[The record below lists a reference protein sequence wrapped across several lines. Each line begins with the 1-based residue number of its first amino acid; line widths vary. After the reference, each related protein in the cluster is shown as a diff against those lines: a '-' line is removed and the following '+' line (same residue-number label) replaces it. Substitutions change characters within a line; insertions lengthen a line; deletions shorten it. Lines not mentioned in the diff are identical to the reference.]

1 MKVVM
6 ILIDGFG
13 VPPEN
18 WRNSVYSEYTSPS
31 FISLFEK
38 HSIPVDATMGV
49 SGIPQSATGQTA
61 IFTGIKTS
69 EILKK
74 HIPAFP
80 GKTLKDW
87 IIKQNIF
94 KALIAEG
101 KKALFSNAYVRYTPE
116 ILEQKGYASVTTV
129 MARHTLK
136 KFLNANDLSANKAI
150 FHDITRKSLQNLE
163 HIPDK
168 PPVIQ
173 PEEAAEHLSELAINN
188 DFTLFEYFLTDHAG
202 HKRNFNALQECLQ
215 DFSRFFIKLIQLA
228 ENNFSVILIS
238 DHGNCENMKVSGH
251 TVNPVPL
258 FVYGELAEKNYKQI
272 KSINEIYGF
281 LKNI

>member
-13 VPPEN
+13 VPLEN
-18 WRNSVYSEYTSPS
+18 WRNSIYSKYTDSS
-31 FISLFEK
+31 FISLFEN
-38 HSIPVDATMGV
+38 HSTPVDATMGV

-69 EILKK
+69 EILQK

-80 GKTLKDW
+80 RKILKEW

-94 KALIAEG
+94 KNLINRG

-116 ILEQKGYASVTTV
+116 ELEEKGYASVTTV

-136 KFLNANDLSANKAI
+136 HFLNVNDLSSGKAL
-150 FHDITRKSLQNLE
+150 FHDITRKTLQNLN
-163 HIPDK
+163 HIPGI
-168 PPVIQ
+168 PPVIE
-173 PEEAAEHLSELAINN
+173 PEEAAEHLSTLAGNN

-202 HKRNFNALQECLQ
+202 HKRNFNALKEYLN

-238 DHGNCENMKVSGH
+238 DHGNCENMNVSGH
-251 TVNPVPL
+251 TLNPVPL
-258 FVYGELAEKNYKQI
+258 FVYGELAEQNYKQV
-272 KSINEIYGF
+272 KVINEIYGF
-281 LKNI
+281 LENI